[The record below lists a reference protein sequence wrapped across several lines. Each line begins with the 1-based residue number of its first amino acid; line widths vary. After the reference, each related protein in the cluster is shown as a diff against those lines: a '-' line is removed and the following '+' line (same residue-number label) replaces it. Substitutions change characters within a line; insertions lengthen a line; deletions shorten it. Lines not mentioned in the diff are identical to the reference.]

1 MVVEIV
7 CCGDGG
13 GLELLGD
20 EGERERVR
28 ERKRVREEVRPLFI
42 RALLLISQQYGT
54 P

>member
-20 EGERERVR
+20 EGERKRAR
-28 ERKRVREEVRPLFI
+28 EREREEVRPLFI